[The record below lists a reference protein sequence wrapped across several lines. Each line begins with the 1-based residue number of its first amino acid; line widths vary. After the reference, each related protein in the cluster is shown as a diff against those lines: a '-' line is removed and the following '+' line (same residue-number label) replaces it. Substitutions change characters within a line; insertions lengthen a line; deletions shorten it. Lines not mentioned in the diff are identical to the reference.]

1 MENLEEKEE
10 RDREIFL
17 MFTRVRTSKG
27 IINTNH
33 FKLTVVAPPC
43 SPGKNILNW
52 GGNEEKIKQASQRV
66 HEIFFLNQYI
76 ITIISLIWAKSVQLS
91 DSKKK
96 INLEERIFLK
106 RRKKNQSDP
115 NVITPGNFSWISR
128 SQVSPLV

>member
-1 MENLEEKEE
+1 MENLEGREE

-17 MFTRVRTSKG
+17 MFTRLRTSKS

-106 RRKKNQSDP
+106 RRKKNQSGP
-115 NVITPGNFSWISR
+115 
-128 SQVSPLV
+128 